1 MLYISLGSNCSVTY
15 HLIENNLRKKAYPF
29 DWSKISIKELIDIL
43 ENDFNNFVDTIELK
57 KISYNH
63 NSTNY
68 NYSFILS
75 NIYNIYFAHEI
86 FSIFDIDEFKNKLN
100 RRIQRFKNINDT
112 VIFIRIELQSIKHN
126 YYNYVIKLLNLL
138 DKYCKNYI
146 LKLILN
152 TDINFKFK
160 FPENVQIY
168 KFDCFSSDW
177 KMNCINWNNLLL

>member
-1 MLYISLGSNCSVTY
+1 MLYISLGGNCSITY
-15 HLIENNLRKKAYPF
+15 HLIENNLREKAYPF
-29 DWSKISIKELIDIL
+29 DWCKISIKQLINIL
-43 ENDFNNFVDTIELK
+43 EHNFNNFVNTIELK

-63 NSTNY
+63 PSTNY

-86 FSIFDIDEFKNKLN
+86 FSIFEIDEFKNKLN
-100 RRIQRFKNINDT
+100 RRIQRFNNINDS
-112 VIFIRIELQSIKHN
+112 VIFIRIELEPIKQN
-126 YYNYVIKLLNLL
+126 YYNYIIKLINVL

-152 TDINFKFK
+152 NDINFKF
-160 FPENVQIY
+160 PDNVQIY

-177 KMNCINWNNLLL
+177 KMNYIDWKNLLVI